1 MTLPFLD
8 MGMVVASLLLIYFS
22 AILCVLCLSVINNLS
37 LWLLLDLLLLI
48 VLLIDCGGGRG
59 VDHVRVFILTPAT
72 AAHAPP
78 LLLLLLLGQRLR
90 RATVLWGASRRRWV
104 VVGHCR
110 DLAIPLL
117 L

>member
-59 VDHVRVFILTPAT
+59 VDHVRVFILSP
-72 AAHAPP
+72 HAPP

-90 RATVLWGASRRRWV
+90 RATVLWGASRRRRV
-104 VVGHCR
+104 VVGHCCG
-110 DLAIPLL
+110 LAIPLL